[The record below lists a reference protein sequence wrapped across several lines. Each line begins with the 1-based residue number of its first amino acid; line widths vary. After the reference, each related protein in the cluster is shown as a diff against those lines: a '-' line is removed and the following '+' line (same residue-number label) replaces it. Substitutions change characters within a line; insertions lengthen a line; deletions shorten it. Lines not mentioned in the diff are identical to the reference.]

1 MVIAKPEEW
10 GTYGISTNTSVLS
23 AAINAGEGGHAGAGD
38 IDDAVDDGVGDV
50 DAAGP
55 ELARQRLRQR
65 PPREH
70 ARCEG
75 AEIRGSPHR
84 RRRPRRDQRR
94 RARRP
99 RRCRL
104 QEQGQCLLREVEK
117 AASVFIFIR

>member
-1 MVIAKPEEW
+1 MVVAKPGEL
-10 GTYGISTNTSVLS
+10 GTYGISTNTTVLS
-23 AAINAGEGGHAGAGD
+23 AAINAGGGGDAGAGD

-94 RARRP
+94 WVLRGGG
-99 RRCRL
+99 CRL
-104 QEQGQCLLREVEK
+104 
-117 AASVFIFIR
+117 